1 MGRIQERRYA
11 MKIWRSLLLLVFS
24 TFLVEN
30 QANSAQSTITEA
42 EGYACM
48 GYDKSR
54 KQTEEEALTNA
65 KRMAVEYA
73 STYIKSETRVK
84 DFQLEKDLID
94 AYANATVKIIQEVE
108 KAWYRDASSGDCFKL
123 KIKAE
128 VVPDEK
134 AMTKISKGAE
144 IADDPSAPLNVQ
156 VWTDKKEYRQSEKIR
171 IYLKGNK
178 PFYARVL
185 YKDAKGDLLQ
195 ILPNPFRADNY
206 FHGGVVYEFPSGND
220 KFELQV
226 TPPFGEEGIIVYAG
240 TNALGEIDLK
250 DIGAVYEIKTKQ
262 QDIGVKTRAVKI
274 RPKEEGKESAASE
287 FYEGK
292 VTVKTK

>member
-30 QANSAQSTITEA
+30 QADSAQSTITEA

>member
-1 MGRIQERRYA
+1 MARVKRRRAA
-11 MKIWRSLLLLVFS
+11 MKAFRAFLLLALVIP
-24 TFLVEN
+24 LVETTSH
-30 QANSAQSTITEA
+30 SAQSTIAEV

-48 GYDKSR
+48 GYDKSK

-94 AYANATVKIIQEVE
+94 AYANATVKIIQELE
-108 KAWYRDASSGDCFKL
+108 RSWYRDASSGDCFKV

-134 AMTKISKGAE
+134 AMARISKGTE
-144 IADDPSAPLNVQ
+144 ITDDPSAPLHVQ

-171 IYLKGNK
+171 VYLKGNK

-185 YKDAKGDLLQ
+185 HKDAQGGLLQ
-195 ILPNPFRADNY
+195 LLPNPYREDNY
-206 FHGGVVYEFPSGND
+206 FHGGVVYEFPSGKD
-220 KFELQV
+220 KFDLEV
-226 TPPFGEEGIIVYAG
+226 IPPFGEEGIIVYAG
-240 TNALGEIDLK
+240 TNLLGDIDLK
-250 DIGAVYEIKTKQ
+250 AVGTVYEVKTKQ
-262 QDIGVKTRAVKI
+262 QDIGIKTRAVKI
-274 RPKEEGKESAASE
+274 RPKEGGQDSGASE
-287 FYEGK
+287 FFEGS
-292 VTVKTK
+292 VKIMTK

>member
-11 MKIWRSLLLLVFS
+11 MKLWRSLLLLVFS

>member
-1 MGRIQERRYA
+1 
-11 MKIWRSLLLLVFS
+11 MKLWRSLLLLVFS

-30 QANSAQSTITEA
+30 QADSAQSTITEA

-48 GYDKSR
+48 GYEKSR

-144 IADDPSAPLNVQ
+144 FADDPSAPLNVQ

>member
-30 QANSAQSTITEA
+30 QADSAQSTITEA

-144 IADDPSAPLNVQ
+144 FADDPSAPLNVQ

>member
-1 MGRIQERRYA
+1 MDRIQKRRYA
-11 MKIWRSLLLLVFS
+11 KKTWLSLLLLVFS
-24 TFLVEN
+24 TLLVGN
-30 QANSAQSTITEA
+30 PANSAQSTIIEA

-48 GYDKSR
+48 GYDKSK

-94 AYANATVKIIQEVE
+94 AYASATVKIIQEVE

-144 IADDPSAPLNVQ
+144 MADDPSAPLNVQ

-185 YKDAKGDLLQ
+185 YKDAKGELLQ

-220 KFELQV
+220 RFELQV

-240 TNALGEIDLK
+240 TNPLGDIDLK
-250 DIGAVYEIKTKQ
+250 DIGALYEIKTKQ

-274 RPKEEGKESAASE
+274 KPKEEGKDSGASE
-287 FYEGK
+287 FYEGSM
-292 VTVKTK
+292 TVMTK

>member
-1 MGRIQERRYA
+1 
-11 MKIWRSLLLLVFS
+11 MKIWLSLFLLVFS
-24 TFLVEN
+24 PLLVDN
-30 QANSAQSTITEA
+30 PANSAQSTIIEA

-65 KRMAVEYA
+65 KRMATEYA

-94 AYANATVKIIQEVE
+94 AYANATVKIIQELGRS
-108 KAWYRDASSGDCFKL
+108 WYRDASSGDCFKI

-185 YKDAKGDLLQ
+185 YKNAKDELLQ
-195 ILPNPFRADNY
+195 LLPNPYREDNY

-220 KFELQV
+220 RFELEV
-226 TPPFGEEGIIVYAG
+226 IPPFGEEGIIVYAG
-240 TNALGEIDLK
+240 TNPLGDIDLK
-250 DIGAVYEIKTKQ
+250 AIGAVYEVKTKQ

-274 RPKEEGKESAASE
+274 RPKEGGKDTGASE
-287 FYEGK
+287 FFEGS
-292 VTVKTK
+292 VKIMTK

>member
-1 MGRIQERRYA
+1 MPRMKRRRVV
-11 MKIWRSLLLLVFS
+11 MKAFRSILLLALVIP
-24 TFLVEN
+24 LVERPSY
-30 QANSAQSTITEA
+30 SAQSTITEV

-48 GYDKSR
+48 GYDKSK

-73 STYIKSETRVK
+73 STYIKTETRVK

-94 AYANATVKIIQEVE
+94 AYANATVKIIQELQRS
-108 KAWYRDASSGDCFKL
+108 WYREASSGDCFKV

-134 AMTKISKGAE
+134 AMASISKGTE
-144 IADDPSAPLNVQ
+144 ITDDPSTPLNVQ

-171 IYLKGNK
+171 IYLKGSK

-185 YKDAKGDLLQ
+185 YKDVKGELLQ
-195 ILPNPFRADNY
+195 LLPNPFREDNY

-220 KFELQV
+220 RFELQV

-240 TNALGEIDLK
+240 TNPLGDIDLK
-250 DIGAVYEIKTKQ
+250 AVGTVYEVKTKQ
-262 QDIGVKTRAVKI
+262 QDIGIKTRAIKI
-274 RPKEEGKESAASE
+274 SPKEGGKNSGASE
-287 FYEGK
+287 FFEGS
-292 VTVKTK
+292 VKIMTK

>member
-1 MGRIQERRYA
+1 MARVKRRRDA
-11 MKIWRSLLLLVFS
+11 MKAFLSFLLLAFVIPA
-24 TFLVEN
+24 VETTSY
-30 QANSAQSTITEA
+30 SAQSTITEV

-94 AYANATVKIIQEVE
+94 AYANATVKIIQELE
-108 KAWYRDASSGDCFKL
+108 RSWYRDASSGDCFKV

-134 AMTKISKGAE
+134 AMARISKGTE
-144 IADDPSAPLNVQ
+144 ITDDPSTPLNVQ

-185 YKDAKGDLLQ
+185 YKDVKGELLQ
-195 ILPNPFRADNY
+195 LLPNPFREDNY

-220 KFELQV
+220 RFELQV

-240 TNALGEIDLK
+240 TNPLGDIDLK
-250 DIGAVYEIKTKQ
+250 AIGAVYEVKTKQ

-274 RPKEEGKESAASE
+274 RPKEGGKDSGASE
-287 FYEGK
+287 FFEGS
-292 VTVKTK
+292 VKIMTK

>member
-11 MKIWRSLLLLVFS
+11 MKLWRSLLLLVFS

-144 IADDPSAPLNVQ
+144 FADDPSAPLNVQ